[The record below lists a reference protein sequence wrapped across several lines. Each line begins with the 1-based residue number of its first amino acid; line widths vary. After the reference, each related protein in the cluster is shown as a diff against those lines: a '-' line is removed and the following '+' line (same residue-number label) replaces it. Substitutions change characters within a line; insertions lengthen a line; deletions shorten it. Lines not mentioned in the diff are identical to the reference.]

1 MVLNPATDPEG
12 RKEPTLT
19 LDGWRSFVGSSPT
32 FTLLPMT
39 AWQALSPSARAAY
52 DDARVNYHSDM
63 VIVATSTVEQ
73 VTKQGRLL
81 TLLNRNETGAR
92 RGMIVSGP
100 QTSGKTTAIK
110 ELGRTHELRVRSRYP
125 GQDRIPVVDVTT
137 PPKGSPKQLTT
148 ELANFL
154 GPPILNRRFN
164 TVEVTSAVC
173 RVLIDARCELVLIDE
188 IHNLN
193 LATAPGADMSDHLK
207 YFTEHLSATF
217 VYAGIDVKN
226 SGLFDGLRG
235 KQIEGRCVLLNT
247 TAFPRATEWKAL
259 IATMESAIRL
269 YCHQQGTLTDM
280 AEYLHKRTGGMIGS
294 LSHLIRLR
302 PARDPRRRRSD
313 HPRAPRPHPARSRR

>member
-110 ELGRTHELRVRSRYP
+110 ELDAPMSFASAAATRP
-125 GQDRIPVVDVTT
+125 G
-137 PPKGSPKQLTT
+137 
-148 ELANFL
+148 
-154 GPPILNRRFN
+154 
-164 TVEVTSAVC
+164 
-173 RVLIDARCELVLIDE
+173 
-188 IHNLN
+188 
-193 LATAPGADMSDHLK
+193 
-207 YFTEHLSATF
+207 
-217 VYAGIDVKN
+217 
-226 SGLFDGLRG
+226 
-235 KQIEGRCVLLNT
+235 
-247 TAFPRATEWKAL
+247 
-259 IATMESAIRL
+259 
-269 YCHQQGTLTDM
+269 
-280 AEYLHKRTGGMIGS
+280 
-294 LSHLIRLR
+294 
-302 PARDPRRRRSD
+302 
-313 HPRAPRPHPARSRR
+313 PHPGRLCHNAPEGLAQATDH